1 MKPCLD
7 VQSALEVKSPSVK
20 PINMSKKT
28 QPMSSRWPVH
38 GKDARPPP
46 AGWSGE
52 QLREVTVS
60 ALPSR
65 SNRLI
70 SKEWSAVVL
79 ACVAGLSWVCQ
90 SQSAESPRNDLPVA
104 LAGSDSDPAELAPLI
119 PRVTRA
125 RAVSTKAATN
135 AAQLDGSSIGL
146 TTETTLP
153 AHVAQA
159 IRGQTLYSFRADDL
173 ELKEALALFARAN
186 RLNIVPDLDVAGQI
200 TVDLHDL
207 PLDTMME
214 AFLDAYGFHW
224 EEKNGLIRVHTME
237 TRIFTVDYPRLVRS
251 GVGHSS
257 ASLGSGSGG
266 GGAAGGGGGS
276 GGSGG
281 GGGGG
286 SAGGGGGGGSG
297 GGGAGGGGSGG
308 GASGGGVGA
317 GSGGGTSITQ
327 EDNIDFWKELEAQ
340 LKLCVSP
347 EGRLIVDKLSG
358 TIQVTDRPQVIKN
371 LDLFLTQMQ
380 DRVRRQVHI
389 EAEIYEVSLNDEF
402 NLGVDWQQ
410 VVKSAGLTLNSDMI
424 VRNPAGGVVPSA
436 PGLMAAFVPSVKLG
450 QIAGTVVAL
459 QQQGKVEAISQ
470 PRLRALNNQTA
481 IIKVGT
487 EQPFFSSSSGF
498 VSGALG
504 GQAGTFTNSTFQ
516 MITVGTVLSITPQIA
531 EDEQITLDVSPVIT
545 SLAGTES
552 SGGKDGNNVTAPV
565 LDIKQS
571 SSLIRVRSGET
582 IVIGGLI
589 QDKTTKTNRQVP
601 VLGDIPLLGKAF
613 RGTFQSKTRVE
624 LVIFLTTTIVD

>member
-1 MKPCLD
+1 M
-7 VQSALEVKSPSVK
+7 SAL
-20 PINMSKKT
+20 
-28 QPMSSRWPVH
+28 R
-38 GKDARPPP
+38 
-46 AGWSGE
+46 
-52 QLREVTVS
+52 
-60 ALPSR
+60 SR
-65 SNRLI
+65 SNRLV
-70 SKEWSAVVL
+70 SNEWSAVVL

-104 LAGSDSDPAELAPLI
+104 LAGSESDPAELAPLI

-125 RAVSTKAATN
+125 RAVSTKGSATN
-135 AAQLDGSSIGL
+135 ADQLDGSSIGL
-146 TTETTLP
+146 TTEATLP

-173 ELKEALALFARAN
+173 DLKEALALFARAN

-224 EEKNGLIRVHTME
+224 EERNGLIRVHTME

-266 GGAAGGGGGS
+266 GGASGGGGS
-276 GGSGG
+276 GGS
-281 GGGGG
+281 GGG
-286 SAGGGGGGGSG
+286 SAGGGGGGGGGGSSSGSG
-297 GGGAGGGGSGG
+297 GGGSSGGS
-308 GASGGGVGA
+308 

-516 MITVGTVLSITPQIA
+516 MITVGTVLSITPQIS